1 MNYYSSSNKPT
12 TLAPRSRTHELPI
25 WPACFAAVSAGTKP
39 FDVRENDQDYQV
51 GDALLLREFDPETNI
66 YSGQTIVRWVSHVQ
80 PGGTFGVEEG
90 WCVLGLGALAP
101 LPPGITDTI
110 LW

>member
-1 MNYYSSSNKPT
+1 MNHYSSSTKPAPV
-12 TLAPRSRTHELPI
+12 APRARTHELPI

-39 FDVRENDQDYQV
+39 FDVRENSLDFQV
-51 GDALLLREFDPETNI
+51 GDALILREFDPDTNS
-66 YSGQTIVRWVSHVQ
+66 YSGQTIVRWVSHIL

-101 LPPGITDTI
+101 LPAGITDTK